1 MKKMKKTLTIF
12 FMFGLLLVSCFAPR
26 TVNNQAD
33 KSLAGTEVEF
43 KKIMNQAFA
52 KDYIDADIIT
62 YVEFY
67 DANPNKMEYLKIPNG
82 HLAFQVIPLKGT
94 AKPNALGGGEGGYH
108 VFIPKDLGSK
118 VFDFKKGDK
127 LKLRGGTYVTKF
139 GGLGSTQET
148 VNFKATSMT
157 LE

>member
-1 MKKMKKTLTIF
+1 MKKTLTISF
-12 FMFGLLLVSCFAPR
+12 ILCLLLASCFTPR
-26 TVNNQAD
+26 AISNEVD

-67 DANPNKMEYLKIPNG
+67 DANPNKMEYLKIPKG
-82 HLAFQVIPLKGT
+82 YLAFQVIPLKGA
-94 AKPNALGGGEGGYH
+94 AKQNAFGGGEGGYH
-108 VFIPKDLGSK
+108 VFIPKDLGAK
-118 VFDFKKGDK
+118 VFDFKKGDI
-127 LKLRGGTYVTKF
+127 LKLRGGAYVTKF